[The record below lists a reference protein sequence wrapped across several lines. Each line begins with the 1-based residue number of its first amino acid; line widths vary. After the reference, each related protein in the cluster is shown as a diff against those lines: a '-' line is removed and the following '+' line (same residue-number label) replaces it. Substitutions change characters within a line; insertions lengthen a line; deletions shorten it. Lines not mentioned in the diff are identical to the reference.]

1 MKHVRKLFMKHI
13 FFVTLLPVNLL
24 VRKLFIKH
32 MLVITLLS
40 VNLLVHKLFMKHIV
54 FHMENC
60 HVTFY
65 LVVKNYYLV
74 PAE

>member
-40 VNLLVHKLFMKHIV
+40 VNLLVRKLFMKHIV
-54 FHMENC
+54 SPHGKLSCNFL
-60 HVTFY
+60 FSS
-65 LVVKNYYLV
+65 
-74 PAE
+74 